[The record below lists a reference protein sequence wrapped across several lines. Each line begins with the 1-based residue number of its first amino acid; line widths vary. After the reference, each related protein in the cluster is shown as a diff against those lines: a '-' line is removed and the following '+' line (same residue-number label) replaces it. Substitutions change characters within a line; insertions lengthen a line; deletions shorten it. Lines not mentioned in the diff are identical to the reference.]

1 MKYVPGPMFGQ
12 FSGSQGNTTA
22 SHNKFGS
29 YTRNRIIPVDPRTAK
44 QLAVRALI
52 QGFSEFWRTLSQAQR
67 DGWKFL
73 GDQMQRLDTQGQS
86 YTLTGLQAFTSIN
99 MNRDVLGLAVSQDA
113 PALDVPT
120 NIFTLTPAAAA
131 VAQSFEIDSNVA
143 LAATQTLVLDASD
156 DISAGINFVPRG
168 AFKFLKTEDDLQIP
182 PYDVAVEWLA
192 IYGILTEAEKIFT
205 RAVVINDA
213 GFAGAVIEAN
223 TIVAV

>member
-1 MKYVPGPMFGQ
+1 MFGQ

-67 DGWKFL
+67 DGWIFL
-73 GDQMQRLDTQGQS
+73 GDQMTRLDSQGQS

-99 MNRDVLGLAVSQDA
+99 MNRDVLGLAISQDA

-120 NIFTLTPAAAA
+120 LIYTITPDALG
-131 VAQSFEIDSNVA
+131 VAQAFTIDSNVN
-143 LAATQTLVLDASD
+143 LAATQSLVLDASD
-156 DISAGINFVPRG
+156 GISAGINFVPRG
-168 AFKFLKTEDDLQIP
+168 AFKFLQVEDDTAVFP
-182 PYDVAVEWLA
+182 VDVAPAWLT
-192 IYGILTEAEKIFT
+192 IYGLLVASEKIFA

-213 GFAGAVIEAN
+213 GFAGAVIEAD
-223 TIVAV
+223 TIVGL

>member
-29 YTRNRIIPVDPRTAK
+29 FTRNRVIPVDPRTAK

-73 GDQMQRLDTQGQS
+73 GDQMTRLDTQGQS
-86 YTLTGLQAFTSIN
+86 YTLTGLQAFTSLN

-120 NIFTLTPAAAA
+120 LVYTIAPAAAA
-131 VAQSFEIDSNVA
+131 GTQFFTIDSAVA
-143 LAATQTLVLDASD
+143 LAATQSIVLAASD

-168 AFKFLKTEDDLQIP
+168 AFKFLAVFDDVAVP
-182 PYDVAVEWLA
+182 PYDVSLAWL
-192 IYGILTEAEKIFT
+192 GIFGLLTAAEKIFA

-223 TIVAV
+223 TIVVV